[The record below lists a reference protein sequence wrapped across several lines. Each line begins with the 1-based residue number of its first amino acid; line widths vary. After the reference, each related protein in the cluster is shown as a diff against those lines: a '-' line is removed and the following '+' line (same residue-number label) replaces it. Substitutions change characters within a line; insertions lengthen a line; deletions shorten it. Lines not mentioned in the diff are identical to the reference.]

1 MCTENTL
8 KTILDD
14 VCNRAKNEFGNALDA
29 VILYGS
35 YARGDYDE
43 ESDVDVMIIADMSNE
58 EIKAFSKTF
67 SDYSLDIDLKYDI
80 VLSLVLQDKATYD
93 RYKATYPYFK
103 NIEKEGVDLVA

>member
-8 KTILDD
+8 KNILDD
-14 VCNRAKNEFGNALDA
+14 VCSYAKSELGTALNS

-43 ESDVDVMIIADMSNE
+43 ESDIDVMIIADVPADKINSL
-58 EIKAFSKTF
+58 SKLF

-80 VLSLVLQDKATYD
+80 VLSLVLQDRATFD
-93 RYKATYPYFK
+93 RYKSSYPFFK
-103 NIEKEGVDLVA
+103 NIQKEGVALVA

>member
-8 KTILDD
+8 KTVLDD
-14 VCNRAKNEFGNALDA
+14 VCRQAKAELGTSLHA

-35 YARGDYDE
+35 YARGDYDD
-43 ESDVDVMIIADMSNE
+43 ESDIDVMIIADISAD
-58 EIKAFSKTF
+58 EIKLHAKRL
-67 SDYSLDIDLKYDI
+67 SDYSLDMDLKYNI
-80 VLSLVLQDKATYD
+80 VLSLVLQDKATFD

>member
-8 KTILDD
+8 KIILDE
-14 VCNRAKNEFGNALDA
+14 VCNRAKDEFGTALDA

-43 ESDVDVMIIADMSNE
+43 ESDIDVMIIADMPSE
-58 EIKAFSKTF
+58 KIRAFSKLF

-93 RYKATYPYFK
+93 RYKSTYPFFK